1 MESSQ
6 LKSKKYCIAVDGSDY
21 SDWAFQLVTEE
32 LYSKGDKIVLVHI
45 SNSSKLSEIPFAFQP
60 KTILSKYD
68 AKLAGKLS
76 SSDYKIIT
84 QDRDSTSS
92 HALLQVNNIAIKENC
107 SVLVLGFH
115 GHNMSKD
122 KKEISKGISFIIS
135 NIKLPTIV
143 VKENVKRKNKSTG
156 IFTWATCI
164 EEANSR
170 SFKAFE
176 YFSNYLNIT
185 KDKMIG
191 SHIDSHGSSTAQEV
205 KELFLQTCQTKGI
218 SNYEFEITTYS
229 QKNEIGTIITN
240 FVNFNEKDQIDFL
253 IVGHNP
259 KKNSEKSPLNMVIK
273 SAQCNVLFY
282 S

>member
-6 LKSKKYCIAVDGSDY
+6 SNFKKYCIAVDGSEY

-32 LYSKGDKIVLVHI
+32 LYTKGDKVVLVHI

-60 KTILSKYD
+60 KTILTKYD
-68 AKLAGKLS
+68 AKLSGKLTS
-76 SSDYKIIT
+76 KDYKIIT
-84 QDRDSTSS
+84 QDRDSNSS
-92 HALLQVNNIAIKENC
+92 HALLQVNNIATKEKC

-115 GHNMSKD
+115 GHNLSKD

-143 VKENVKRKNKSTG
+143 VKENVKRKNINTG
-156 IFTWATCI
+156 AFTWATCI
-164 EEANSR
+164 EESNSR

-176 YFSNYLNIT
+176 YFSNYMNIA
-185 KDKMIG
+185 KDKIIG
-191 SHIDSHGSSTAQEV
+191 SHIDSHGPGTAQEV
-205 KELFLQTCQTKGI
+205 KDLFNQACQNKGI
-218 SNYEFEITTYS
+218 QNYAFDITTYS
-229 QKNEIGTIITN
+229 QKVDIGTTITN
-240 FVNFNEKDQIDFL
+240 FVNFNEKEQIDFL

-259 KKNSEKSPLNMVIK
+259 SKNSEKSPLNIVIK